1 MFDTVA
7 KRYDLVNDVLSLGQA
22 RLWRRAVMQAVNPAV
37 GEKVL
42 DLAAGTGTSS
52 QPFHERGADVVACD
66 FSLGMIEVGKKRLP
80 HLNFVVGD
88 AMNLPF
94 ADNTFDAVTISFGL
108 RNVQDPTRAL
118 SEMWRV
124 SKPGGRLVICEFSRP
139 VWKPLRKLYLEYLM
153 KALPIIAK
161 KISSNPESYV
171 YLAESIRQWPSQK
184 NLGQTIASVGW
195 DRVTWKNLTFGVV
208 ALHIA
213 TKP

>member
-1 MFDTVA
+1 
-7 KRYDLVNDVLSLGQA
+7 
-22 RLWRRAVMQAVNPAV
+22 
-37 GEKVL
+37 
-42 DLAAGTGTSS
+42 
-52 QPFHERGADVVACD
+52 
-66 FSLGMIEVGKKRLP
+66 
-80 HLNFVVGD
+80 
-88 AMNLPF
+88 
-94 ADNTFDAVTISFGL
+94 
-108 RNVQDPTRAL
+108 
-118 SEMWRV
+118 MWRV

-153 KALPIIAK
+153 KALPVIAK

-213 TKP
+213 SKP